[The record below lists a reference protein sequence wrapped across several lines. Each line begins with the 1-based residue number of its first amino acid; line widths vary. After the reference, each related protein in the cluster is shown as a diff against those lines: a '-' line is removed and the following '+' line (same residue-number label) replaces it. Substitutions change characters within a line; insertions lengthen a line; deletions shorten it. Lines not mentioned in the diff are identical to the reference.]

1 MARHYINPDDERAIQ
16 GAAQDEIE
24 GFYEREES
32 KVPDGGLVRDP
43 SHALLKKG
51 FDQVEEEDIQI
62 DDEGILHGRVEVHF
76 GRKVGLGLIA
86 ADWKIK
92 EMALKHM
99 QKKLE
104 KMLAK
109 VDSN

>member
-51 FDQVEEEDIQI
+51 FDQVEEEDIRYI
-62 DDEGILHGRVEVHF
+62 KIRANYGDRSPSTEAVERFIETVDDF
-76 GRKVGLGLIA
+76 
-86 ADWKIK
+86 
-92 EMALKHM
+92 
-99 QKKLE
+99 
-104 KMLAK
+104 ML
-109 VDSN
+109 D